1 MGQLT
6 GKLLLVTGAGT
17 GIGKGI
23 ALEAGKEG
31 AAVVLHYTHSAEG
44 AEEAA
49 EDIRALGG
57 RSKTLCADLSSVA
70 ACRALV
76 DEAVQFLGGL
86 DVLVNNSGI
95 TLDKPFLETREEDY
109 DLIFGVNMRGMYFCS
124 QQAVP
129 HMISRGGGSIV
140 NISSIHAFRGLPCHS
155 VYAATK
161 GGIVSFT
168 QELAVEMAPN
178 HVRVNCIAP
187 GFIEVPRYFATDPTY
202 TPEKG
207 ASLVP
212 WGRAGAP
219 VDIARI
225 AVFLASDAADL
236 ITGTAMIV
244 DGGTTAKMALGK

>member
-49 EDIRALGG
+49 EEIRAMGG
-57 RSKTLCADLSSVA
+57 RAKTLCADLSSVA

-76 DEAVQFLGGL
+76 DDAVRFLGGL

-187 GFIEVPRYFATDPTY
+187 GFIEVPRYYATDPTY

-207 ASLVP
+207 ASMVP
-212 WGRAGAP
+212 WGRVGAP
-219 VDIARI
+219 VDIARA
-225 AVFLASDAADL
+225 AVFLASDAADF
-236 ITGTAMIV
+236 ITGAALIV